1 MGPDRTMLGTSASRL
16 QRKKGWIVEKEPASK
31 AIDGAHSDRPPGKAQ
46 RTRARLI
53 EATCDELSESGSFT
67 AERVARRAGT
77 SVATFYV
84 HLPTKEV
91 ALVAVFERVMGEL
104 VAVVENQLRVEA
116 LLEHGLE
123 SIMRDFVQAS
133 IDFFSQRMHV
143 MRAGLAA
150 LPDSRELRQ
159 VYREHEGLAF
169 EVFSRFVSLGQSA
182 GQIRSGPP
190 DELAR
195 TFLVLSQGLNNP
207 LLFDAEARS
216 VLPAHLTRVLAE
228 WLAPTP

>member
-1 MGPDRTMLGTSASRL
+1 M
-16 QRKKGWIVEKEPASK
+16 EKEPASK
-31 AIDGAHSDRPPGKAQ
+31 QTEGEDSARPPGKAQ
-46 RTRARLI
+46 RTRTRLI

-84 HLPTKEV
+84 HLPTKEA

-104 VAVVENQLRVEA
+104 VSVVEEQLRVDV
-116 LLEHGLE
+116 LLERGLE
-123 SIMRDFVQAS
+123 PLMGDFVQAS
-133 IDFFSQRMHV
+133 ILFFSQRMHV

-182 GQIRSGPP
+182 GQIQPGPS

-207 LLFDAEARS
+207 LLFDTEARS
-216 VLPAHLTRVLAE
+216 VLSAHLTRVLAE
-228 WLAPTP
+228 WLAPAP